1 MSVVLAK
8 LFACLLRSK
17 IAPHAEKLQQ
27 QLEKLLQREM
37 KRKCESRLADSS
49 QVGPLP
55 VLKVIEK

>member
-27 QLEKLLQREM
+27 QLEKMLQREM
-37 KRKCESRLADSS
+37 KRKCESRLAAFISTHQYIS
-49 QVGPLP
+49 T
-55 VLKVIEK
+55 